1 MIKNLVLIGFGVALG
16 VWLADTQP
24 NLANSV
30 RDITE
35 SSIDAADQLM
45 KDNPNFSNSVNNIKE
60 QGIDA
65 AGVVIEQVNKN

>member
-1 MIKNLVLIGFGVALG
+1 
-16 VWLADTQP
+16 
-24 NLANSV
+24 V

-35 SSIDAADQLM
+35 TSVDAAEQLM